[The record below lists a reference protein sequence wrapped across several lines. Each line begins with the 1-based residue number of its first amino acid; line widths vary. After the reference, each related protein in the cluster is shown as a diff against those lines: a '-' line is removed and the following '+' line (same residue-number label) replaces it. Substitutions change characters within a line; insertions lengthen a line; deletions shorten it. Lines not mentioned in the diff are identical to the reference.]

1 MAYDFGFDGVATS
14 SVDYAIEG
22 ESGGVSYPYIQATNY
37 RPING
42 KQKIE
47 LGITADA
54 LAMAQSELLASAVEM
69 QSFEY
74 GDDATEVELGVFD
87 DSVRWVILARPQVK
101 GLDKA
106 SNKIVPLAK
115 GMKERG
121 EVTVSRLLLACV
133 IDGGLV
139 CDADGEPQIFTL
151 KLKSSKT
158 GFVGSERDK
167 DFGVARNNGQRT
179 IAQLNAGLVAHVGGK
194 PGQWLGHIVSV
205 ELGAIAEKFG
215 NAAGDA
221 SWGIRFV
228 FPENS
233 TAKALP
239 KITAKKLFDFVST
252 DEFKA
257 LSKNPFGRAKPESAD
272 AAPEIEDDEMPF

>member
-1 MAYDFGFDGVATS
+1 MAYDFGFDGISAS
-14 SVDYAIEG
+14 SADYAVDG
-22 ESGGVSYPYIQATNY
+22 ESGGASYPYIQATNY

-47 LGITADA
+47 LGITADS
-54 LAMAQSELLASAVEM
+54 LAMAQSELLASSVEM

-101 GLDKA
+101 GLVKA
-106 SNKIVPLAK
+106 TNEIVPLAK

-121 EVTVSRLLLACV
+121 EVTVARLLLACV
-133 IDGGLV
+133 VGDDLI
-139 CDADGEPQIFTL
+139 CDSEGEPQIFTL

-158 GFVGSERDK
+158 GFVGSEREK
-167 DFGVARNNGQRT
+167 DFGAARNNNQRT

-205 ELGAIAEKFG
+205 ELGAIAEKFS
-215 NAAGDA
+215 NKDGDA

-228 FPENS
+228 FPEGS

-239 KITAKKLFDFVST
+239 KKTAKQLFDFVST

-257 LSKNPFGRAKPESAD
+257 LAKNPFGRAK
-272 AAPEIEDDEMPF
+272 AAEASPEIEDDEMPF